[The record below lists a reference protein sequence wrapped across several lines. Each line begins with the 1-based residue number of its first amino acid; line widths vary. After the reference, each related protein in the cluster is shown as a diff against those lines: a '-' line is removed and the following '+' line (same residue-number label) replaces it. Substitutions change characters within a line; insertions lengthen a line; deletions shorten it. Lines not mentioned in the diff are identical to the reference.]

1 MAEKLVSTVITTYK
15 REPDIV
21 HRAIKSVLNQSY
33 KNIEIIIIDDNPT
46 VGEFSNEIK
55 KITEAYSNVR
65 YIKNDGNKGAQI
77 SRNNGIANA
86 KGEFIAFLDDDD
98 TWEKEKIEKQIKCFK
113 DNIGIVFCNGYIVD
127 ENYEPPKKTIYNKI
141 FKQNVTFKDML
152 EEDYIGTTT
161 QFLIKKECFD
171 KVGNFDEKFPARQD
185 YEMCIRITKD
195 YDAFGVDDY
204 LFNHYIHKDEQISKN
219 FNKSLTGYKM
229 LYSKYKKY
237 YDENKYA
244 KVRIFDNMAYVC
256 SIHNKKLYALPIL
269 MKGFLTD
276 PKFAF
281 KFLKK
286 RFTGKV

>member
-46 VGEFSNEIK
+46 IGEFSNEIK
-55 KITEAYSNVR
+55 NH
-65 YIKNDGNKGAQI
+65 GNKGAQI

-152 EEDYIGTTT
+152 EEG
-161 QFLIKKECFD
+161 
-171 KVGNFDEKFPARQD
+171 GKF
-185 YEMCIRITKD
+185 
-195 YDAFGVDDY
+195 
-204 LFNHYIHKDEQISKN
+204 
-219 FNKSLTGYKM
+219 
-229 LYSKYKKY
+229 
-237 YDENKYA
+237 
-244 KVRIFDNMAYVC
+244 
-256 SIHNKKLYALPIL
+256 
-269 MKGFLTD
+269 
-276 PKFAF
+276 
-281 KFLKK
+281 
-286 RFTGKV
+286 

>member
-1 MAEKLVSTVITTYK
+1 MTEKLVSTVITTYK

-65 YIKNDGNKGAQI
+65 YIKNHGNKGAQI

-229 LYSKYKKY
+229 LY
-237 YDENKYA
+237 
-244 KVRIFDNMAYVC
+244 
-256 SIHNKKLYALPIL
+256 
-269 MKGFLTD
+269 G
-276 PKFAF
+276 
-281 KFLKK
+281 
-286 RFTGKV
+286 